1 MPIADAAAAAKA
13 LYEARRT
20 GVPIPPFTDTDP
32 GLGMA
37 DGYEVQQHL
46 VKMLTGDGEKIV
58 GYKVGLTS
66 KPMQQMVG
74 VDSPDYGPVFGST
87 LYASGDVVPLSR
99 FIQPK
104 IEAEIVF
111 LLGERLAGPGV
122 TVADVSRSTR
132 GICAAMEIVDS
143 RITDWKIK
151 LADTVADLAS
161 NGAAAI
167 SSRIVPLGDLDTRLI
182 GMVMT
187 RNGELIDT
195 AAGAAALGDP
205 LAVVAW
211 LANTLGE
218 YGVAL
223 EPGHLVMTGALHAA
237 VPMAAGDVFR
247 AEFDRLG
254 PVTVRVGE

>member
-1 MPIADAAAAAKA
+1 MPIADPAAAAKA

-20 GVPIPPFTDTDP
+20 GVPILPFTDTDP

-46 VKMLTGDGEKIV
+46 VTLLTGDGEKIV

-87 LYASGDVVPLSR
+87 LYASGDAVPLSR

-122 TVADVSRSTR
+122 TVADVSRAT
-132 GICAAMEIVDS
+132 
-143 RITDWKIK
+143 
-151 LADTVADLAS
+151 
-161 NGAAAI
+161 
-167 SSRIVPLGDLDTRLI
+167 
-182 GMVMT
+182 
-187 RNGELIDT
+187 
-195 AAGAAALGDP
+195 
-205 LAVVAW
+205 
-211 LANTLGE
+211 
-218 YGVAL
+218 
-223 EPGHLVMTGALHAA
+223 
-237 VPMAAGDVFR
+237 
-247 AEFDRLG
+247 
-254 PVTVRVGE
+254 